1 MKTTKK
7 IFAISGSTRSNSS
20 NLKILKQIAEL
31 SKDLFEVKIFENL
44 AEIPHF
50 NPDLDT
56 ENPPQQVT
64 NFRNEIQKA
73 DGIIICTPEYVFS
86 LPGSLKNALEWCVST
101 TIFSKKKVGLIT
113 ASASGEKGHEE
124 LQLIMKTIE
133 ASFNADTSLLIQG
146 VRGKVNAEGVIVD
159 NLTLNQIQ
167 EFIVALDNLLWK

>member
-1 MKTTKK
+1 MSQKKK
-7 IFAISGSTRSNSS
+7 IFAISGSTRTNSS
-20 NLKILKQIAEL
+20 NLKILKQIEAL
-31 SKDLFEVKIFENL
+31 SSSLFEVKLFEGI
-44 AEIPHF
+44 AKIPHF

-56 ENPPQQVT
+56 EYPPKQVSE
-64 NFRNEIQKA
+64 FRNEIQEA

-101 TIFSKKKVGLIT
+101 SVFSKKHVGLIT

-146 VRGKVNAEGVIVD
+146 VRGKVDADGAIVD
-159 NLTLNQIQ
+159 PITLEQIQ
-167 EFIVALDNLLWK
+167 KFITAFDNQLKK

>member
-1 MKTTKK
+1 LILKKK

-31 SKDLFEVKIFENL
+31 SSALFEVKLFEGL

-56 ENPPQQVT
+56 DTPPKAVT
-64 NFRNEIQKA
+64 DFRNEIQAA
-73 DGIIICTPEYVFS
+73 DGVIICTPEYVFS

-133 ASFNADTSLLIQG
+133 ASFDDATSLLIQG
-146 VRGKVNAEGVIVD
+146 VRGKVNAEGIIVD
-159 NLTLNQIQ
+159 DPTLKQIQ
-167 EFIVALDNLLWK
+167 QFISAFAKKLKE